1 MLIVGLNADC
11 VAVVGLSQSIS
22 MDHGPVVCCV
32 CMYIACSFTHL
43 PRHPSVSHIL
53 NYNSQKR
60 EMWKVSENVDT
71 QPSDG
76 CHSWWILHSTLIFE
90 LLSFYFHSRTR
101 EQV

>member
-11 VAVVGLSQSIS
+11 VAVVVLSQSIS
-22 MDHGPVVCCV
+22 MDHGPVVC
-32 CMYIACSFTHL
+32 IAGSFTHL

-76 CHSWWILHSTLIFE
+76 CHSWWILHSTLIFG